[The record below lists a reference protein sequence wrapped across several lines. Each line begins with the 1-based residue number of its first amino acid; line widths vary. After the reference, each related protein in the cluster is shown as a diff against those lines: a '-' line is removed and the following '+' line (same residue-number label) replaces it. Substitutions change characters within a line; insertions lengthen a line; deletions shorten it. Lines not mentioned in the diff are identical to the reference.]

1 MFQVTAKCP
10 TRIDLA
16 GGTLDLW
23 PLYHQLLEKSTVN
36 LGITLHA
43 ETRLSS
49 NDSRE
54 FSFVSADQNLKISGS
69 YEELAGATKL
79 PLLSLFLK
87 SLWTADMPPI
97 SLEVSAKSPKGA
109 GLGGSSAL
117 AVSLCSAFFKA
128 RELFGIVEENS
139 EEQIVAFCSDLES
152 KLIKS
157 PTGVQDYWGA
167 IRGGLNLISY
177 PFGGVKVETLSIE
190 QIPLLNEGLVVTYS
204 GQSRDS
210 AINNWSV
217 YQNFFS
223 GDSNTVKSL
232 EAIGKIS
239 AKCADHLKHREII
252 EALELSK
259 EEWELRK
266 RLWPGIT
273 TERTEFID
281 KTAHKAGANFSRVC
295 GAGGGGVMALFTDP
309 DNRKQLVS
317 KLEEE
322 GVQVLKQASVTDKP
336 LHVTY

>member
-177 PFGGVKVETLSIE
+177 PFGG
-190 QIPLLNEGLVVTYS
+190 
-204 GQSRDS
+204 
-210 AINNWSV
+210 
-217 YQNFFS
+217 
-223 GDSNTVKSL
+223 
-232 EAIGKIS
+232 
-239 AKCADHLKHREII
+239 LK
-252 EALELSK
+252 
-259 EEWELRK
+259 
-266 RLWPGIT
+266 
-273 TERTEFID
+273 
-281 KTAHKAGANFSRVC
+281 
-295 GAGGGGVMALFTDP
+295 
-309 DNRKQLVS
+309 
-317 KLEEE
+317 
-322 GVQVLKQASVTDKP
+322 LKP
-336 LHVTY
+336 